1 MDLRLGTKIYLIV
14 QNPKQ
19 GSLLPL
25 TVTVTRGTFLK
36 RWPNFRNMPLS
47 KILELHVIVSILEAV
62 DIDISEKQCFMII
75 AEYIFM
81 QIGQLLSRPVQI
93 LILTLLVFLQD

>member
-1 MDLRLGTKIYLIV
+1 
-14 QNPKQ
+14 
-19 GSLLPL
+19 
-25 TVTVTRGTFLK
+25 
-36 RWPNFRNMPLS
+36 MPLS
-47 KILELHVIVSILEAV
+47 KILESHVIVSILEAV